1 MTWATYAD
9 HFYTLSRLQS
19 VYLPAAPHTDNLFS
33 YLSNTQSPV
42 SHVAGA
48 KKTNINL
55 HPGHHSSVNLL
66 RSPSGIIVM
75 SNKTK
80 LTIRKKSV
88 KVIFFFFRIAGTCL
102 WWWKRY
108 ILIVTHCFFSLIK
121 VFTFTI
127 QWLTSWL
134 NHMS

>member
-1 MTWATYAD
+1 M
-9 HFYTLSRLQS
+9 
-19 VYLPAAPHTDNLFS
+19 
-33 YLSNTQSPV
+33 

-88 KVIFFFFRIAGTCL
+88 KVIIFFFLELLAR
-102 WWWKRY
+102 
-108 ILIVTHCFFSLIK
+108 
-121 VFTFTI
+121 VFDDGKGIF
-127 QWLTSWL
+127 
-134 NHMS
+134 